1 MNSFGRMF
9 NMQIFGESHGQGV
22 GVILDGVPAGLALSE
37 KDFAKDLER
46 RNPKIKGTTARKEV
60 DNAWFLSGVF
70 KGKTNGAPL
79 LICFVNQDT
88 QSSKYEK
95 IKNTPRPGHADF
107 TSWLKSG
114 GFADYR
120 GGGHFSGRLT
130 VGLVAAGVV
139 AKKLL
144 GNIKIEAVAKINSAQ
159 LDNAIDTGNS
169 LGGIVECKV
178 KGVPAGLGEP
188 FFDSLESLISHAVF
202 AVPGIKAIEFGAG
215 FKAAFMKGSEYN
227 DVILDAKGK
236 TKTNNS
242 GGINGGISN
251 GNDILFKVAVRPSAS
266 IALTQETIDITTGK
280 KAKVRV
286 EGRHDACFALRV
298 PVIVEAVTAT
308 VLADLMLCE
317 QKIKRFL

>member
-9 NMQIFGESHGQGV
+9 NMQIFGESHGQAV
-22 GVILDGVPAGLALSE
+22 GVLLDGVPAGLSLSE

-70 KGKTNGAPL
+70 KGKTNGSPL
-79 LICFVNQDT
+79 LIAFVNQDT
-88 QSSKYEK
+88 ESAKYEK

-144 GNIKIEAVAKINSAQ
+144 GNIKIEAVTKINSAQ

-202 AVPGIKAIEFGAG
+202 SIPGIKAIEFGAG

-227 DVILDAKGK
+227 DVILDVKGK
-236 TKTNNS
+236 TKTNNA

-251 GNDILFKVAVRPSAS
+251 GNEIVFKVAVRPSAS
-266 IALTQETIDITTGK
+266 IALTQETIDVSTGK
-280 KAKVRV
+280 KSKVRV

-298 PVIVEAVTAT
+298 PIIIESVTAA

-317 QKIKRFL
+317 QKIKRVL